1 MSNIVVFVN
10 YKIKPDCRAT
20 YLDLMKEIKLNI
32 MATTDIVYNVLESK
46 HKDNC
51 FTEVFECPTRFSFNN
66 FNKLTETSSRLNH
79 LLKELDKCILNYTH
93 VSKKKSKA
101 A

>member
-10 YKIKPDCRAT
+10 YEIKPDCRAT
-20 YLDLMKEIKLNI
+20 YLELMKEIKLNV
-32 MATTDIVYNVLESK
+32 MASTDITYNVFESK
-46 HKDNC
+46 TKNNC

-66 FNKLTETSSRLNH
+66 FNKLTETSSILNG
-79 LLKELDKCILNYTH
+79 LLKELDKCIVNYTH
-93 VSKKKSKA
+93 VSKKTKA

>member
-10 YKIKPDCRAT
+10 YEIKPDCRAT
-20 YLDLMKEIKLNI
+20 YLELMKDIKLNI
-32 MATTDIVYNVLESK
+32 MASTDINYTVFESK
-46 HKDNC
+46 NKNNY

-66 FNKLTETSSRLNH
+66 FNKLTENSSRLNH

-93 VSKKKSKA
+93 VNKKKAKA